1 MKPVRLFLPLVVL
14 VSLLWSMPPVAA
26 QSGGTYVVQAG
37 DTLFG
42 IARRQGVDVGTLAA
56 VNGLT
61 TDSWIYT
68 GQRLSLPGSVSAPA
82 PAPASG
88 ENVHLVQ
95 QDETLL
101 GIALRHGVRVSRLAR
116 ANGLAWNAWVYAG
129 QRLVIP
135 GEEDVPAPASGEPEP
150 APTAVDGVYVVRA
163 GDTLFSIARRHG
175 TTVAALM
182 RANGLSSNTI
192 YTGQQLQLTGG
203 EAGPA
208 PEPPATQPPA
218 GHGSA
223 GEKWIDINLTTQ
235 RVTAYEGQTAV
246 WSALASTGTWRTP
259 TVVGTYQILSKYP
272 STHMSGPGYS
282 LPNVPYTMFFYRGY
296 AFHGTYWHNNF
307 GTPMSHGCVNL
318 STPDSEW
325 LYNWAPVGTKVVSHY

>member
-1 MKPVRLFLPLVVL
+1 M
-14 VSLLWSMPPVAA
+14 PVAA
-26 QSGGTYVVQAG
+26 QSGGTYVVQVG
-37 DTLFG
+37 DTLFS
-42 IARRQGVDVGTLAA
+42 IARRHGTTVDVLQR
-56 VNGLT
+56 VNGLRSNT
-61 TDSWIYT
+61 IYT
-68 GQRLSLPGSVSAPA
+68 GQRLSLPGPIAAPAPETSAPA
-82 PAPASG
+82 ASSD
-88 ENVHLVQ
+88 ENVHVVQ
-95 QDETLL
+95 PDETLL
-101 GIALRHGVRVSRLAR
+101 EVALRNGVRVSRLIQ
-116 ANGLAWNAWVYAG
+116 ANDLGRNAWVYPG
-129 QRLVIP
+129 QELLLP
-135 GEEDVPAPASGEPEP
+135 EEDVPPPDPEEPEP

-175 TTVAALM
+175 TTVDAVM
-182 RANGLSSNTI
+182 RANALRSNTI
-192 YTGQQLQLTGG
+192 RVGQRLNLTGD
-203 EAGPA
+203 GPA
-208 PEPPATQPPA
+208 VEPPASQPPA

-223 GEKWIDINLTTQ
+223 GEKWIDVNLTTQ
-235 RVTAYEGQTAV
+235 RVTAYEGQVAV